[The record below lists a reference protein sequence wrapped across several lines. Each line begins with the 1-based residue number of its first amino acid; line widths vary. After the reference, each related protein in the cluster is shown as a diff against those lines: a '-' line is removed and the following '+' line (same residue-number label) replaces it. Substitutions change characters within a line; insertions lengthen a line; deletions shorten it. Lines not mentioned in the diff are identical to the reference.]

1 MNTQWYDEIFNE
13 LKLHHPYV
21 VDDIIDVRPRGDRGL
36 RLTLN
41 DKTQYDYDCA
51 TKGLRR
57 VVDFSETRGNHITD
71 EWCRDSFAYHLI
83 DQMNLKGHTQDTLAE
98 RSGLGKGSI
107 SKYINKKATP
117 SMTALRKIANAL
129 DCSIAELLD

>member
-1 MNTQWYDEIFNE
+1 MNTHRYDEIFKE
-13 LKLHHPYV
+13 LRLYHPYI
-21 VDDIIDVRPRGDRGL
+21 VDDIVDVRPRGDNGI
-36 RLTLN
+36 RLTLIDEN
-41 DKTQYDYDCA
+41 KYDYDCI

-57 VVDFSETRGNHITD
+57 VVDFSETRGNCITD
-71 EWCRDSFAYHLI
+71 EWCRDSFACHLI

>member
-1 MNTQWYDEIFNE
+1 MNTHRYDEIFKE
-13 LKLHHPYV
+13 LRLYHPYI
-21 VDDIIDVRPRGDRGL
+21 VDDIVDVRPRGDNGI
-36 RLTLN
+36 RLTLIDEN
-41 DKTQYDYDCA
+41 KYDYDCV

-57 VVDFSETRGNHITD
+57 VVDFSETRGNYITD